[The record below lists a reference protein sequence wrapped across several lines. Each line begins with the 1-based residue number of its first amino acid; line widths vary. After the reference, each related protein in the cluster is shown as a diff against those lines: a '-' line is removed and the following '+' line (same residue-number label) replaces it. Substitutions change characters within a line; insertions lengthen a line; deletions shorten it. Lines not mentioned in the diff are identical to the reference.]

1 MAPFTSEEIAYF
13 NHQLTTDQVEK
24 YIKIHKYLLTIFV
37 FVFMSI
43 FIFLFFQFSV

>member
-24 YIKIHKYLLTIFV
+24 YIKIHKYLLTIFI
-37 FVFMSI
+37 FVFISI
-43 FIFLFFQFSV
+43 VVFLFFQYSV